1 MIKFE
6 HVGFAFKDG
15 EVLHDVDFEI
25 HDGEF
30 VGIIGANGAGKT
42 TLIRLLLGLLKP
54 TTGKITS
61 EEKSISY
68 VSQTTSL
75 SDSSFPCTVE
85 EVVESGLT
93 KIKPGLFQIK
103 ERKQKA
109 EQVLKEF
116 DLYDIRKK
124 LVSEISGGQQQ
135 RVKIAK
141 AVISSPSL
149 IVLDEPDAGMDH
161 ESHDKLIELLE
172 NEHKQKGKGIV
183 FISHHLHDLA
193 NADAIYQVRG
203 GTVKLFEGED
213 EHHVA
218 L

>member
-1 MIKFE
+1 M
-6 HVGFAFKDG
+6 
-15 EVLHDVDFEI
+15 
-25 HDGEF
+25 
-30 VGIIGANGAGKT
+30 
-42 TLIRLLLGLLKP
+42 IRLLLSLLKP
-54 TTGKITS
+54 TAGKITS

-172 NEHKQKGKGIV
+172 NEHKQNGKGIV

-213 EHHVA
+213 EHHAA